1 VSLQGELES
10 VSAPVWL
17 LCLWVV
23 VPGTVF
29 PFVLSLSALRH
40 LPATRVS
47 IVAMIEVV
55 LGALV
60 AWVWLGETLTSA
72 QLLGGAVVLVGI
84 VLAQTSR

>member
-1 VSLQGELES
+1 MI
-10 VSAPVWL
+10 
-17 LCLWVV
+17 

-47 IVAMIEVV
+47 IVAMLEVV

-60 AWVWLGETLTSA
+60 AWAWLGETLTA
-72 QLLGGAVVLVGI
+72 VQLVGGGVVLVGI